1 MMAAALDNWLR
12 TEMELQSPV
21 VPPPAV
27 LRRLC
32 SGPGAPVWEFII
44 RHVKNSRNVKKIRG
58 NLLWYQQ
65 ELETAVSPPGHQ
77 EALREAV
84 SRMRAE
90 VRRMDQALGG
100 AQEAAL
106 RLEESLRAG
115 QSRLWAERRRGAE
128 LRLLGAEP
136 VLEGLRGLQG
146 ALRVPRDRP
155 HRTRAEL
162 SAAMAMGAEPEVL
175 TLIRSLCMSREGE
188 EFLEPRPPNRDPQ
201 ELRKD
206 WLEKAEAE
214 LGRHHPEEVLWA
226 LEALANHSTRM
237 LRASSAPSPEAPPTT
252 KELIQECW
260 MLVGGIWGS
269 LPPLIFQLNQLQ
281 WSLNELVP
289 KLGGDPKIRLAL
301 TRAYLG
307 GVRGSLTRRVQEL
320 RGGLGDPQPPPLGV
334 LQQRLRRG
342 RRRVLQRQRRLRLL
356 SAATRGRQAL
366 LRILQG
372 QVRSAAGAGP
382 GSAPPLLERE
392 GRRRRLLLGALGALG
407 EPLPHPGPSP
417 PDSLRRSLG
426 LGTEQ
431 PLPLLLHRVAELR
444 HELRRAGLP
453 KKGAG
458 LPKKGEE
465 PPPPKEVC
473 SIGPRP
479 CPGPAPELLQ
489 RLRLVSNK
497 CQECLEAWP
506 RLLDT
511 VSQWWDLP
519 AQHIQAT
526 PPGHIPFSHWLER
539 WRGAVL
545 ALATPTPEEAEEP
558 AEPRP

>member
-1 MMAAALDNWLR
+1 MAAALDNWLR
-12 TEMELQSPV
+12 TEMELQPPA

-65 ELETAVSPPGHQ
+65 ELETAVSPPGRQ
-77 EALREAV
+77 GALREAV

-128 LRLLGAEP
+128 LRLLGAELAP
-136 VLEGLRGLQG
+136 EGLRGLQG

-155 HRTRAEL
+155 HRTRVEL

-175 TLIRSLCMSREGE
+175 ASIRSLCMSREGE

-214 LGRHHPEEVLWA
+214 LDRYHPEEVLWA
-226 LEALANHSTRM
+226 LEALANHSTRWAWP
-237 LRASSAPSPEAPPTT
+237 LPAPSPEAPPTT

-281 WSLNELVP
+281 RSLNELVP
-289 KLGGDPKIRLAL
+289 KLGGDPNIRLAL

-320 RGGLGDPQPPPLGV
+320 RGGLGDPQTPPLGV
-334 LQQRLRRG
+334 LRQRLRRG

-382 GSAPPLLERE
+382 SSAPPLLERE
-392 GRRRRLLLGALGALG
+392 GCRRRLALGALGALG

-417 PDSLRRSLG
+417 LDSLRRSLG
-426 LGTEQ
+426 LGPEQ
-431 PLPLLLHRVAELR
+431 PFPLLLHRVAELR

-453 KKGAG
+453 KKGEG
-458 LPKKGEE
+458 
-465 PPPPKEVC
+465 PPPAKEVC
-473 SIGPRP
+473 PIRPRP
-479 CPGPAPELLQ
+479 FLGPTPELLQ
-489 RLRLVSNK
+489 RLRLVSDK
-497 CQECLEAWP
+497 CQECLEGWP

-526 PPGHIPFSHWLER
+526 PPGRIPFSHWLER

-545 ALATPTPEEAEEP
+545 ALATPTPEEEEEP

>member
-12 TEMELQSPV
+12 TEMELQPPA

-65 ELETAVSPPGHQ
+65 KLEAAVSPPDRQ
-77 EALREAV
+77 EALQEAV

-106 RLEESLRAG
+106 RLEELLRAG
-115 QSRLWAERRRGAE
+115 QSRLWVEHRRGAE
-128 LRLLGAEP
+128 LRLLGAELAP
-136 VLEGLRGLQG
+136 EGLQGLQG

-162 SAAMAMGAEPEVL
+162 SATMAMGAEPEVL
-175 TLIRSLCMSREGE
+175 TSIRSLCMSREGE
-188 EFLEPRPPNRDPQ
+188 EFLEPHPPNRDSQ

-214 LGRHHPEEVLWA
+214 LGQHHPEEVLWA
-226 LEALANHSTRM
+226 LEALTNDSMRM
-237 LRASSAPSPEAPPTT
+237 LRASPTPSPDAPLTT

-260 MLVGGIWGS
+260 MLVGGVWGS
-269 LPPLIFQLNQLQ
+269 LPPLIFQLNHLQ
-281 WSLNELVP
+281 QNLNELVP

-301 TRAYLG
+301 TRVYLE

-320 RGGLGDPQPPPLGV
+320 RGGLEDPQPPTPGV
-334 LQQRLRRG
+334 LRQRLQRG

-366 LRILQG
+366 LRLLQG
-372 QVRSAAGAGP
+372 QVRLAAGAGP

-392 GRRRRLLLGALGALG
+392 GRHRRLLLGALGALG

-417 PDSLRRSLG
+417 LDSLRRNLG
-426 LGTEQ
+426 LG
-431 PLPLLLHRVAELR
+431 
-444 HELRRAGLP
+444 
-453 KKGAG
+453 
-458 LPKKGEE
+458 
-465 PPPPKEVC
+465 
-473 SIGPRP
+473 
-479 CPGPAPELLQ
+479 PEQ
-489 RLRLVSNK
+489 RLRLVSDK
-497 CQECLEAWP
+497 CQECLEGWP

-526 PPGHIPFSHWLER
+526 PPDRIPFSHWLER

-545 ALATPTPEEAEEP
+545 ALTTPIPEVGEEP
-558 AEPRP
+558 VEPHP

>member
-1 MMAAALDNWLR
+1 MAAALDNWLR
-12 TEMELQSPV
+12 TEMELQPPA

-65 ELETAVSPPGHQ
+65 ELETAVSPPGRQ
-77 EALREAV
+77 GALREAV

-128 LRLLGAEP
+128 LRLLGAELAP
-136 VLEGLRGLQG
+136 EGLRGLQG

-155 HRTRAEL
+155 HRTRVEL

-175 TLIRSLCMSREGE
+175 ASIRSLCMSREGE

-214 LGRHHPEEVLWA
+214 LDRYHPEEVLWA
-226 LEALANHSTRM
+226 LEALANHSTRWAWP
-237 LRASSAPSPEAPPTT
+237 LPAPSPEAPPTT

-281 WSLNELVP
+281 RSLNELVP
-289 KLGGDPKIRLAL
+289 KLGGDPNIRLAL

-320 RGGLGDPQPPPLGV
+320 RGGLGDPQTPPLGV
-334 LQQRLRRG
+334 LRQRLRRG

-382 GSAPPLLERE
+382 SSAPPLLERE
-392 GRRRRLLLGALGALG
+392 GCRRRLALGALGALG

-417 PDSLRRSLG
+417 LDSLRRSLG
-426 LGTEQ
+426 LGPEQ
-431 PLPLLLHRVAELR
+431 VGPPRPAHPGHAPRPHPVLPL
-444 HELRRAGLP
+444 AGALEGG
-453 KKGAG
+453 GAG
-458 LPKKGEE
+458 LGHAHTRRRGGASGAPPMRGEKVLVVNKGVADEGVW
-465 PPPPKEVC
+465 PD
-473 SIGPRP
+473 G
-479 CPGPAPELLQ
+479 
-489 RLRLVSNK
+489 
-497 CQECLEAWP
+497 AWP
-506 RLLDT
+506 DGVWSGQGLRRDPKCPQSLPVPPSAPSNLPVLPVT
-511 VSQWWDLP
+511 PLCPPALPVTLPVLPSSSQ
-519 AQHIQAT
+519 
-526 PPGHIPFSHWLER
+526 
-539 WRGAVL
+539 
-545 ALATPTPEEAEEP
+545 
-558 AEPRP
+558 